1 MASIMRLHLKYRLWI
16 AEMNADISVLRI
28 FNDYLGW
35 LKQNKHTRQ
44 VENCIDSYL
53 QRFAELRKELDELRH
68 EMHIVKMKL
77 AALSKNGS
85 TESDDIKEVIAH
97 KDCKERYK
105 AFRKKFL
112 ETKKEFTKLEE
123 VE

>member
-1 MASIMRLHLKYRLWI
+1 MRLHLKYRLWI
-16 AEMNADISVLRI
+16 AEMNADTSVLRI

-35 LKQNKHTRQ
+35 LEQKDNTR
-44 VENCIDSYL
+44 EIDNCINTYK
-53 QRFAELRKELDELRH
+53 QQFAELRKELDELRH

-77 AALSKNGS
+77 AALSKQGNA
-85 TESDDIKEVIAH
+85 EVDIKELVGFKA
-97 KDCKERYK
+97 CKERYK
-105 AFRKKFL
+105 TFRKKFS